1 MFFSKD
7 DFDNTEETLRKF
19 RRFGIF
25 NGWAFFVTG
34 RFSSTIFIQ
43 MQKLI
48 TNYSVFEALLGLFTH
63 LVWSLVFLNH
73 PDEIPFDFFCHMD
86 CVVSDWMEMVRTK
99 LRI

>member
-1 MFFSKD
+1 MAGHFLLQVGFH
-7 DFDNTEETLRKF
+7 LH
-19 RRFGIF
+19 
-25 NGWAFFVTG
+25 
-34 RFSSTIFIQ
+34 IFIQ

-48 TNYSVFEALLGLFTH
+48 TNYSLFEALLGLFTH

-99 LRI
+99 LIIK